1 MENKRL
7 TVGLFLADVADDFS
21 RGICRGA
28 MQAAEELDVNMI
40 IFPGKY
46 IDRNLEI
53 FDGIQYDYQYN
64 TLFTYV
70 NPEEI
75 DLLVVTIGSIGYLS
89 TDKRRK
95 KFLDYFGSIPIITI
109 ASEIEGYE
117 NIMYDNAS
125 GCLAAVEYLLSMG
138 RRKITCMA
146 GYMDNCEA
154 RERLTAWKE
163 TLERHGLELGEQ
175 QIRYCNMS
183 RFCREEVEQLIDQN
197 PELDAI
203 LCVNDEVAYCVYE
216 VLQERGVRI
225 GEDIAVV
232 GYDDLSY
239 AYRLQPSLATVR
251 ADATR
256 LGEQAVREGI
266 CHLLKGQPIEHRV
279 PVTFIP
285 RASAGAPEETM
296 SVEYEPLTDMSI
308 ERFLAD
314 NHAVNMI
321 TRDMFN
327 FDKYADQNYATLLER
342 LYMLQI
348 QNAYLWLF
356 PVPVIHL
363 QEENWRKPERLLLK
377 AYSCEGNVMAI
388 PKHCQEYSVQE
399 LCSHEYLPNRR
410 YTMVLLD
417 LFTTDTQYG
426 LLMMEM
432 NYDKNYYLE
441 SLSYQMSAAVRML
454 KLLHNQEDI
463 QKQLEDSL
471 YQLELHNIQL
481 DSASKRDELTGLLNR
496 RGLESQ
502 VERVLRDVRNQ
513 GKYLLAVYADMDNLK
528 IVNDRFGHKEGDF
541 ALRSIAGMLK
551 QIFDRNT
558 DIIGRIGGDEFVVF
572 VIRETPID
580 MNHLRKQA
588 AECMAAFNEKCEK
601 PYYVRMT
608 LGGYTQSFTTGCRF
622 SDLLEYAD
630 SDLYEAKKLRT
641 KDIMKV

>member
-1 MENKRL
+1 MESKRL

-46 IDRNLEI
+46 IDRNLEV

-64 TLFTYV
+64 TLFTYA

-95 KFLDYFGSIPIITI
+95 GFLDYFHSVPILTI
-109 ASEIEGYE
+109 ASEIDGYE

-125 GCLAAVEYLLSMG
+125 GCRAATEYLIAGG
-138 RRKITCMA
+138 RKRIGCLA
-146 GYMDNCEA
+146 GYRDNCEA
-154 RERLTAWKE
+154 RERLEAWKQ
-163 TLERHGLELGEQ
+163 TLEQHGMELPEER
-175 QIRYCNMS
+175 IEYCNMS
-183 RFCREEVEQLIDQN
+183 RFSREEVERLLDRN
-197 PELDAI
+197 PDLDAV
-203 LCVNDEVAYCVYE
+203 LCVNDEVAYCLYE
-216 VLQERGVRI
+216 VLQERGIRV
-225 GEDIAVV
+225 GTDIAIV

-239 AYRLQPSLATVR
+239 AHRMQPALATVR
-251 ADATR
+251 ADAAS

-266 CHLLKGQPIEHRV
+266 CHLLQGQPVEHRV

-285 RASAGAPEETM
+285 RASAGASEEET
-296 SVEYEPLTDMSI
+296 STAYESLTDMSI
-308 ERFLAD
+308 ERFLTD

-356 PVPVIHL
+356 PAPVIHL
-363 QEENWRKPERLLLK
+363 QEENWKKPEHLLLK
-377 AYSCEGNVMAI
+377 ACSCDGTVMAI
-388 PKHCQEYSVQE
+388 PKHCQEYPVQK

-513 GKYLLAVYADMDNLK
+513 GKYLLAIYADMDNLK

-541 ALRSIAGMLK
+541 SLRSIAGMLK
-551 QIFDRNT
+551 QIFDRKE

-572 VIRETPID
+572 AIRETPID
-580 MNHLRKQA
+580 MQQLRMRA
-588 AECMAAFNEKCEK
+588 AECMAAFNRECEK

-608 LGGYTQSFTTGCRF
+608 LGGYTQSFMTGCKL

-641 KDIMKV
+641 KDIMK